1 MTFSFFLMNT
11 IEEQNKKSQF
21 LFSTSRRYEIIIF
34 SFQLSTQCAIF
45 FLFSLFFQTRN
56 DDGRK
61 RRKIQKYGVY
71 IQLKEKKEKQK
82 IFFFMSFKLRI
93 LDFATTHECE
103 L

>member
-1 MTFSFFLMNT
+1 MNT
-11 IEEQNKKSQF
+11 IEERNKIAEF

-45 FLFSLFFQTRN
+45 FFFHFFQTRN

-61 RRKIQKYGVY
+61 RRKIQKYGVQY

-82 IFFFMSFKLRI
+82 IFFFFYEFQATDFRLRHHT
-93 LDFATTHECE
+93 FM
-103 L
+103 